1 MLACADTLPIDIATT
16 KGNEVTARDLT
27 HHAALA
33 ADILAMPANLAG
45 YSLIIEA
52 MLHRLESFPIRSTEF
67 DLRHTLEVAH
77 DIAQGDEE

>member
-1 MLACADTLPIDIATT
+1 MSS
-16 KGNEVTARDLT
+16 RDLT

-52 MLHRLESFPIRSTEF
+52 MLHKLESFPIESTEF
-67 DLRHTLEVAH
+67 DLRHTLHVAH
-77 DIAQGDEE
+77 DQARGDEE

>member
-1 MLACADTLPIDIATT
+1 MAEGEETSASRQGARMSS
-16 KGNEVTARDLT
+16 RDLT

-52 MLHRLESFPIRSTEF
+52 MLHRLESFPVKSTEF
-67 DLRHTLEVAH
+67 DLRHTLQVAH

>member
-1 MLACADTLPIDIATT
+1 MVLRQRWRTGRGAIL
-16 KGNEVTARDLT
+16 TARDLT

-33 ADILAMPANLAG
+33 AEILAMPANLAG

-52 MLHRLESFPIRSTEF
+52 MLHRLESFPVKSTEF

-77 DIAQGDEE
+77 DIAQGDE

>member
-1 MLACADTLPIDIATT
+1 MSS
-16 KGNEVTARDLT
+16 RDLT

-52 MLHRLESFPIRSTEF
+52 MLHKLESFQIKSTEF

-77 DIAQGDEE
+77 DIAMGDEE

>member
-1 MLACADTLPIDIATT
+1 M
-16 KGNEVTARDLT
+16 TARDLT
-27 HHAALA
+27 RHAALA

-52 MLHRLESFPIRSTEF
+52 MLHKLESFPIESTEF

-77 DIAQGDEE
+77 DIAMGDEE